1 MNFNF
6 SLLSLLAFCLPFSLI
21 GKRAE
26 STWRDLLASHANCVT
41 WVSATVRLEISAGGR
56 SLPPQ
61 EQKLEALGTIIA
73 EDGLTVLSLSRVDPT
88 ASLLARMR
96 TPGASVNVNYTEVL
110 ILMQDGTEVPA
121 KLVLKDTD
129 LDLAFVLPIKQK
141 EDNEEFK
148 DVVFSHVPRSQKEKS
163 KLPQALDEVVS
174 LGKLGRN
181 LYRQSTLRKGW
192 VNAVIEKPEP
202 RSSIGRGDG
211 WESSFTKWIEDDR
224 RVSSPFRLMTLMK
237 SPNRFALGINK
248 FSIAKL
254 LLPPLLWDDSVHAQS
269 YPYS

>member
-6 SLLSLLAFCLPFSLI
+6 PLLSLLAFCLPFSLI

-141 EDNEEFK
+141 EDNEEFR
-148 DVVFSHVPRSQKEKS
+148 DVVFSHVPRAQKEKS

-192 VNAVIEKPEP
+192 VNAVIEKPRKYFVIENTSP
-202 RSSIGRGDG
+202 GTPVFDRDG
-211 WESSFTKWIEDDR
+211 GW
-224 RVSSPFRLMTLMK
+224 
-237 SPNRFALGINK
+237 LGIVVYK
-248 FSIAKL
+248 MDRGRPTSLVTLPADDIDEIAEQVRSRHK
-254 LLPPLLWDDSVHAQS
+254 
-269 YPYS
+269 

>member
-21 GKRAE
+21 GKKAE

-148 DVVFSHVPRSQKEKS
+148 DVVFSHVPRSQKENS

-192 VNAVIEKPEP
+192 VNAVIEKPRKYFVIENTSP
-202 RSSIGRGDG
+202 GTPVFDRDG
-211 WESSFTKWIEDDR
+211 GW
-224 RVSSPFRLMTLMK
+224 
-237 SPNRFALGINK
+237 LGIVVYK
-248 FSIAKL
+248 MDRGRPTSLVTLPADDIDEIAEQVRSRHK
-254 LLPPLLWDDSVHAQS
+254 
-269 YPYS
+269 

>member
-6 SLLSLLAFCLPFSLI
+6 PLLSLLAFCLPFSLI

-192 VNAVIEKPEP
+192 VNAVIEKPRKYFVIENTSP
-202 RSSIGRGDG
+202 GTPVFDRDG
-211 WESSFTKWIEDDR
+211 GW
-224 RVSSPFRLMTLMK
+224 
-237 SPNRFALGINK
+237 LGIVVYK
-248 FSIAKL
+248 MDRGRPTSLVTLPADDIDEIAEQVRSRHK
-254 LLPPLLWDDSVHAQS
+254 
-269 YPYS
+269 

>member
-6 SLLSLLAFCLPFSLI
+6 PLLSLLAFCVPFSLI

-26 STWRDLLASHANCVT
+26 STWRNLLANHANCVT

-88 ASLLARMR
+88 ASLLSRMR

-121 KLVLKDTD
+121 RLVLKDTD

-141 EDNEEFK
+141 QDNEEFK

-192 VNAVIEKPEP
+192 VNAVIEKPRKYFVIENTSP
-202 RSSIGRGDG
+202 GTPVFDRDG
-211 WESSFTKWIEDDR
+211 GW
-224 RVSSPFRLMTLMK
+224 
-237 SPNRFALGINK
+237 LGIVVYK
-248 FSIAKL
+248 MDRGRPTSLVTLPADDIDEIAEQVR
-254 LLPPLLWDDSVHAQS
+254 SRHQ
-269 YPYS
+269 

>member
-1 MNFNF
+1 MNFKF
-6 SLLSLLAFCLPFSLI
+6 SLLTLLVFCLPFSLL

-26 STWRDLLASHANCVT
+26 STWRNLLASHANCVT

-88 ASLLARMR
+88 AALLSRMR

-141 EDNEEFK
+141 KDNEEFK
-148 DVVFSHVPRSQKEKS
+148 DVVFSHIPRSKKEKS
-163 KLPQALDEVVS
+163 TLPQALDEVVS

-192 VNAVIEKPEP
+192 VNAVIEKPRKYFVIENTSP
-202 RSSIGRGDG
+202 GTPVFDRDG
-211 WESSFTKWIEDDR
+211 GW
-224 RVSSPFRLMTLMK
+224 
-237 SPNRFALGINK
+237 LGIVVYK
-248 FSIAKL
+248 MDRGRPTSLVTLPADDIDEIAEQVR
-254 LLPPLLWDDSVHAQS
+254 SRHQ
-269 YPYS
+269 

>member
-1 MNFNF
+1 MNFKFPLLTLLVFCVPF
-6 SLLSLLAFCLPFSLI
+6 SLL

-26 STWRDLLASHANCVT
+26 STWRNLLANHANCVT

-56 SLPPQ
+56 SMPPQ

-88 ASLLARMR
+88 AALLSRMR

-121 KLVLKDTD
+121 RLVLKDSD

-141 EDNEEFK
+141 KDNEEFK
-148 DVVFSHVPRSQKEKS
+148 DVVFSHVPRSQKVKS

-192 VNAVIEKPEP
+192 VNAVIEKPRKYFVIENTSP
-202 RSSIGRGDG
+202 GTPVFDRDG
-211 WESSFTKWIEDDR
+211 GW
-224 RVSSPFRLMTLMK
+224 
-237 SPNRFALGINK
+237 LGIVVYK
-248 FSIAKL
+248 MDRGRPTSLVTLPADDIEEIAEQVR
-254 LLPPLLWDDSVHAQS
+254 SRHQ
-269 YPYS
+269 

>member
-6 SLLSLLAFCLPFSLI
+6 PLLTLLAFCVPFSLI
-21 GKRAE
+21 GKKSE
-26 STWRDLLASHANCVT
+26 STWRNLLANHANCVT

-88 ASLLARMR
+88 ATLLSRMR

-141 EDNEEFK
+141 QDNKEFN

-192 VNAVIEKPEP
+192 VNAVIEKPRKYFVIENTSP
-202 RSSIGRGDG
+202 GTPVFDRDG
-211 WESSFTKWIEDDR
+211 GW
-224 RVSSPFRLMTLMK
+224 
-237 SPNRFALGINK
+237 LGIVVYK
-248 FSIAKL
+248 MDRGRPTSLVTLPADDIDEIAEQVRSRHK
-254 LLPPLLWDDSVHAQS
+254 
-269 YPYS
+269 

>member
-6 SLLSLLAFCLPFSLI
+6 PFLSLLAFCIPLSLL
-21 GKRAE
+21 GKKAE
-26 STWRDLLASHANCVT
+26 NTWRNLLTSHANCVT

-88 ASLLARMR
+88 ASLLSRMR

-121 KLVLKDTD
+121 RLVLKDTD

-141 EDNEEFK
+141 QDNEEFK

-192 VNAVIEKPEP
+192 VNAVIEKPRKYFVIENTSP
-202 RSSIGRGDG
+202 GTPVFDRDGD
-211 WESSFTKWIEDDR
+211 W
-224 RVSSPFRLMTLMK
+224 
-237 SPNRFALGINK
+237 LGIVVYK
-248 FSIAKL
+248 MDRGRPTSLVTLPADDIDEIAEQVR
-254 LLPPLLWDDSVHAQS
+254 SRHQ
-269 YPYS
+269 